1 MDFMKPRECFGVILR
16 TVGVIVLFVSGLYLY
31 SAGVALL
38 FPETPHVSTPPR
50 YLLAFA
56 LTLAVGLY
64 FLRGAPHLMRFAYG
78 DDRPDSDDKS
88 NDA

>member
-1 MDFMKPRECFGVILR
+1 MKPRDSFGVVLR
-16 TVGVIVLFVSGLYLY
+16 TVGIITLFVSGLYLY

-38 FPETPHVSTPPR
+38 APDTPHASTPPR
-50 YLLAFA
+50 YFLVFA
-56 LTLAVGLY
+56 ITLVIGLY

-78 DDRPDSDDKS
+78 DDKKDSDERP